1 MVDIVIE
8 GQGARAFADRLTV
21 KNIWRKDNAIRL
33 CDLNTDSDCV
43 NDIVESARGAGLDVN
58 VVKSGLSIRSFGILA
73 LDMDSTLIQLEC
85 IDDIADQYGVGAEVA
100 AMTERAMQGHMEFAP
115 YLRDRVKLLAGAPAS
130 VIEETVKHA
139 VLMPGARTLID
150 FMKAHG
156 VRSYILSGG
165 FSDIARAV
173 AETLGMDGYLCNQ
186 LVIANGHL
194 TGEVTG
200 PAGGEILDAHGKRR
214 ALEMLCM
221 LNGLNLTQS
230 ICSGDG
236 ANDLEMIRVAGIG
249 VAFHGKPVV
258 ESSAAYAIRHGGL
271 DVMVDFFVEAWEQA
285 QKA

>member
-1 MVDIVIE
+1 MVDIVIHGPDAQALLKTLNVE
-8 GQGARAFADRLTV
+8 HVWIKPQAVRIVGLDAG
-21 KNIWRKDNAIRL
+21 
-33 CDLNTDSDCV
+33 CDCIQT
-43 NDIVESARGAGLDVN
+43 IVESARKAHLDVN
-58 VVKSGLSIRSFGILA
+58 VVQHGLSIRNFGIIT

-130 VIEETVKHA
+130 VIKETVKHA

-230 ICSGDG
+230 ICSADG

>member
-1 MVDIVIE
+1 MVDIVIHGPDAQALLKTLNVE
-8 GQGARAFADRLTV
+8 HVWIKPQAVRIVGLDAG
-21 KNIWRKDNAIRL
+21 
-33 CDLNTDSDCV
+33 CDCIQT
-43 NDIVESARGAGLDVN
+43 IVESARKAHLDVN
-58 VVKSGLSIRSFGILA
+58 VVQHGLSIRNFGIIT

-150 FMKAHG
+150 FMKAHS

-221 LNGLNLTQS
+221 LNGLNLAQS

>member
-1 MVDIVIE
+1 MVDIVIHGPDAQALLKTLNVE
-8 GQGARAFADRLTV
+8 HVWIKPQAVRIVGLDAG
-21 KNIWRKDNAIRL
+21 
-33 CDLNTDSDCV
+33 CDCIQT
-43 NDIVESARGAGLDVN
+43 IVESARKAHLDVN
-58 VVKSGLSIRSFGILA
+58 VVQHGLSIRNFGIIT

-173 AETLGMDGYLCNQ
+173 AETLGIDGYLCNQ

-194 TGEVTG
+194 TGKVTG

>member
-1 MVDIVIE
+1 
-8 GQGARAFADRLTV
+8 
-21 KNIWRKDNAIRL
+21 
-33 CDLNTDSDCV
+33 
-43 NDIVESARGAGLDVN
+43 
-58 VVKSGLSIRSFGILA
+58 
-73 LDMDSTLIQLEC
+73 MDSTLIQLEC

-186 LVIANGHL
+186 LGIANGHL

-221 LNGLNLTQS
+221 LNGLNLAQS

-236 ANDLEMIRVAGIG
+236 ANDLEMIRAAGIG

>member
-8 GQGARAFADRLTV
+8 GQGAHAFADRLTV

-85 IDDIADQYGVGAEVA
+85 IDDIAEQYGVGKEVA
-100 AMTERAMQGHMEFAP
+100 AMTAKAMEGHMDFAE
-115 YLRDRVKLLAGAPAS
+115 YLRDRVKLLAGAPTAI
-130 VIEETVKHA
+130 VDETAKHA
-139 VLMPGARTLID
+139 ILMPGARELIN
-150 FMKAHG
+150 FVKSNGIHT
-156 VRSYILSGG
+156 YILSGG

-173 AETLGMDGYLCNQ
+173 AQTLQMDGYLCNQ
-186 LVIANGHL
+186 LVIADGKL
-194 TGEVTG
+194 TGDVTG

-214 ALEMLCM
+214 ALEMLSM
-221 LNGLNLTQS
+221 LHGLDLSQS
-230 ICSGDG
+230 ICGGDG

-249 VAFHGKPVV
+249 VAFHGKPIVAA
-258 ESSAAYAIRHGGL
+258 SAPYQINHGGL
-271 DVMVDFFVEAWEQA
+271 DTLINFFIEAWT
-285 QKA
+285 KAEKA

>member
-1 MVDIVIE
+1 MVDIVIHGPDAQALLKTLNVE
-8 GQGARAFADRLTV
+8 HVWIKPQAVRIVGLDAG
-21 KNIWRKDNAIRL
+21 
-33 CDLNTDSDCV
+33 CDCIQT
-43 NDIVESARGAGLDVN
+43 IVESARKAHLDVN
-58 VVKSGLSIRSFGILA
+58 VVQHGLSIRNFGIIT

-194 TGEVTG
+194 TGKVIG

>member
-8 GQGARAFADRLTV
+8 GQGAHAFADRLTV

-85 IDDIADQYGVGAEVA
+85 IDDIAEQYGVGKEVA
-100 AMTERAMQGHMEFAP
+100 AMTAKAMEGHMDFAE
-115 YLRDRVKLLAGAPAS
+115 YLRDRVKLLAGAPTAI
-130 VIEETVKHA
+130 VDETVKHA
-139 VLMPGARTLID
+139 ILMPGARELIN
-150 FMKAHG
+150 FVKSHG
-156 VRSYILSGG
+156 IHTYILSGG

-173 AETLGMDGYLCNQ
+173 AQTLQMDGYLCNQ
-186 LVIANGHL
+186 LVIADGKL
-194 TGEVTG
+194 TGDVTG

-214 ALEMLCM
+214 ALEMLSM
-221 LNGLNLTQS
+221 LHGLDLSQS
-230 ICSGDG
+230 ICGGDG

-249 VAFHGKPVV
+249 VAFHGKPIVAA
-258 ESSAAYAIRHGGL
+258 SSPYQINHGGL
-271 DVMVDFFVEAWEQA
+271 DTLINFFIEAWA
-285 QKA
+285 KAEKA